1 MRSSKF
7 CLVGL
12 FAVFM
17 GVIWLSGLGCAH
29 AASDGRVGVPSYYTG
44 RAAASSPESSAPTS
58 ASPIAPIS
66 PSVSSAPDAVGTAA
80 QGMSAGS
87 SPGEYI
93 LGVGDRFRMT
103 VYGEDDLSGEY
114 EVGSTGMA
122 ALPLIGNVQAAG
134 LTVRNFEEA
143 VRSKLAEGYLRD
155 PRVSVQVSNYR
166 PFFILGEVSKPGG
179 YPYVN
184 GMTVL
189 NAVALAGGYT
199 YRADKKGITIM
210 HANDPSKTEHPV
222 GEEGIVQPGDVIRVP
237 ERFF

>member
-1 MRSSKF
+1 MRAKGLW
-7 CLVGL
+7 CLVVG
-12 FAVFM
+12 A
-17 GVIWLSGLGCAH
+17 IWLFGAGCAL
-29 AASDGRVGVPSYYTG
+29 AADSPHVPSSG
-44 RAAASSPESSAPTS
+44 RLPVPEQEAPS
-58 ASPIAPIS
+58 VAPIS
-66 PSVSSAPDAVGTAA
+66 PMQPVAPGNAV
-80 QGMSAGS
+80 
-87 SPGEYI
+87 PGALQPNASLQEYV

-114 EVGSTGMA
+114 EVSSTGIA

-134 LTVRNFEEA
+134 QTIRAFEQM
-143 VRSKLAEGYLRD
+143 VRSKLAEGYLHD
-155 PRVSVQVSNYR
+155 PRVSVQISNYR

-199 YRADKKGITIM
+199 YRADKSGATIV
-210 HANDPSKTEHPV
+210 HASDPNKTEQAASEDAAV
-222 GEEGIVQPGDVIRVP
+222 KPGDIIRVP